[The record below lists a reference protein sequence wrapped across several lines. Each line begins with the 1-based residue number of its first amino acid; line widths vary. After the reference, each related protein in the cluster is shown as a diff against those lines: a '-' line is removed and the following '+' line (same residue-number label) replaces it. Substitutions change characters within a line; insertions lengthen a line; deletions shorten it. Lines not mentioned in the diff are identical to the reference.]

1 METTTRTGRLP
12 MASLS
17 TEVTVGKVL
26 DSVPQ
31 LIDALE
37 DRIYACIEHWSDDEG
52 LHWMPFQDDL
62 GKELREVI
70 ESVILEELVS

>member
-1 METTTRTGRLP
+1 METTTRPGRLP

-17 TEVTVGKVL
+17 TKVTVGKVL

-37 DRIYACIEHWSDDEG
+37 DRIDACIEYATDDEG
-52 LHWMPFQDDL
+52 LHRLLFDKSL
-62 GKELREVI
+62 ELREVI